1 MKEPRT
7 HADVL
12 SLVCRTVFL
21 SFVLT
26 SPIFAQSNRILGEK
40 PNSGL
45 QLILSSNQTKFY
57 LGEVVHLDL
66 AFTSATP
73 KRYQINLARYDRSGR
88 MNYEEFIVEP
98 KQATQDPLQLYF
110 NSIAGFMGG
119 GLTGFEFLTLSPSVI
134 HLNLNEWV
142 RFERPGTYRVCVVS
156 RRVSDSNAISQP
168 RGEPTDVKSNWIELS
183 IVPPDPSWQQQEL
196 TKIRQVLK
204 SGITTNPAAPDE
216 ARQAALTQLR
226 YLGTEAAAR
235 ELAKNLRGEDNHT
248 DFECMFGL
256 IGSPHRDAGLQ
267 EMNRLFESPDFPITQ
282 MFITAM
288 SILPLNPS
296 EAPQTLRTEM
306 EQNRKELNERLINV
320 LSHKQGKASAVTLDT
335 VLSSLDTKT
344 SDEIR
349 KQLIPE
355 LIGTFDSL
363 SINQQIAWLEYRWDA
378 VKDPRWTPTLQTI
391 ALRYKD
397 YPELRIMD
405 AFQSLQLTGAALTR
419 WYELDSSAARE
430 AVLNEIIRPKPR
442 YGANI
447 LGLLPDKTLPE
458 AQRQLAQHFL
468 ATSNYE
474 IEGNIASLLFR
485 YADSDVLSDVL
496 GKVTENVGKWA
507 CDPQAKMLAYVLRVD
522 PEVAEPLIGRAIAAR
537 GSQSNACRHSIFTEI
552 GALQSDPVLEHLA
565 VKSLND
571 QDPEVSNNAAV
582 YLGDFGSASAEQPLW
597 DRYEAWSREWS
608 GRDKELRFVYAGEN
622 PNVWQSALGE
632 NLARALAS
640 GFGWLSDESKLRR
653 IEAMAVGPNTTQN
666 VQNALKAW
674 LERPIT
680 IRCTPTGFSPRP
692 LSCNV
697 AQYELHSTKA
707 LETKIGQFPHGTKFV
722 WSPAEFSSPIDLEK
736 MYKEISDFASQ
747 NGIQLQRAPTVQN

>member
-1 MKEPRT
+1 MKEPKSQ
-7 HADVL
+7 AQVACWAGFL
-12 SLVCRTVFL
+12 SL
-21 SFVLT
+21 VLT
-26 SPIFAQSNRILGEK
+26 SPIIAQSNRIPEER
-40 PNSGL
+40 PNSGV
-45 QLILSSNQTKFY
+45 QLILSSSQTKYY
-57 LGEVVHLDL
+57 LGEVIRLDL
-66 AFTSATP
+66 AFSSTAP

-88 MNYEEFIVEP
+88 MNYEEFVVEP
-98 KQATQDPLQLYF
+98 KEATQDPLQLYF
-110 NSIAGFMGG
+110 SSIAGFLGG
-119 GLTGFEFLTLSPSVI
+119 GLTGFEFLTLFPSVI

-142 RFERPGTYRVCVVS
+142 RFERPGTYRVYVVS
-156 RRVSDSNAISQP
+156 RRVSDSNASSQP
-168 RGEPTDVKSNWIELS
+168 TGEPTEIKSNWIEVS

-196 TKIRQVLK
+196 TKIRQVLQ
-204 SGITTNPAAPDE
+204 SGTAPNPVASDE
-216 ARQAALTQLR
+216 VRQAAITQLR

-235 ELAKNLRGEDNHT
+235 ELAKNLRGEDNHP

-256 IGSPHRDAGLQ
+256 IGSPRRDAGLE
-267 EMNRLFESPDFPITQ
+267 EMNRLFDSPDFPITQ
-282 MFITAM
+282 MFITTM
-288 SILPLNPS
+288 SILPLNPT
-296 EAPQTLRTEM
+296 EAPQALRTEM

-320 LSHKQGKASAVTLDT
+320 LPHKQGKALAVTLDT
-335 VLSSLDTKT
+335 VLSGLDTKT
-344 SDEIR
+344 SAEIP

-355 LIGTFDSL
+355 LIGTFSSL
-363 SINQQIAWLEYRWDA
+363 SINQKFDWLEYRWDA
-378 VKDPRWTPTLQTI
+378 VKDARWVPTLQTT
-391 ALRYKD
+391 ALQYKD
-397 YPELRIMD
+397 YPELRAMD
-405 AFQSLQLTGAALTR
+405 AYQSLQLTGAALTR
-419 WYELDSSAARE
+419 WYELDSAGARE
-430 AVLNEIIRPKPR
+430 AVMNEIIRPKPR

-447 LGLLPDKTLPE
+447 LGLLPDKTLPD

-507 CDPQAKMLAYVLRVD
+507 CDPQSKMLAYILRVD
-522 PEVAEPLIGRAIAAR
+522 PEAAEPLIERAIAAR
-537 GSQSNACRHSIFTEI
+537 GPQSNACRHSIFTEI
-552 GALQSDPVLEHLA
+552 GALQSDAVLEHLA

-597 DRYEAWSREWS
+597 DRYEVWARGWS
-608 GRDKELRFVYAGEN
+608 GRDKELRFVYGGEN

-632 NLARALAS
+632 DLARALAS

-653 IEAMAVGPNTTQN
+653 IEAMAVGPNATQT

-674 LERPIT
+674 LERPVT

-722 WSPAEFSSPIDLEK
+722 WSSSEFSSPIDLEK
-736 MYKEISDFASQ
+736 TYKEISDFASQ
-747 NGIQLQRAPTVQN
+747 NGIQLQRAPAAPNGIN